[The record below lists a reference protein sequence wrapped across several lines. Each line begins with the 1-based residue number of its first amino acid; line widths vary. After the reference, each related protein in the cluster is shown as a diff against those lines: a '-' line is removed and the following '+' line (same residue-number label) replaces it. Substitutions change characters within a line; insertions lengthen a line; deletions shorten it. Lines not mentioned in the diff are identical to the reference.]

1 MEIIGCQ
8 NFKFCF
14 TVVIRNLV
22 DKVVWRL
29 GVVYGSPY
37 EEGKQEFIDE
47 LHTIFDNWE
56 GPMVL
61 GGDFNL
67 VRNPTEKSNGMVDH
81 VWADAFNNWINS
93 WGCCDGTAK
102 LKHLIKRN
110 RYHLNTSGALA

>member
-1 MEIIGCQ
+1 
-8 NFKFCF
+8 
-14 TVVIRNLV
+14 
-22 DKVVWRL
+22 
-29 GVVYGSPY
+29 VYGSPY

-81 VWADAFNNWINS
+81 V
-93 WGCCDGTAK
+93 
-102 LKHLIKRN
+102 
-110 RYHLNTSGALA
+110 